1 MATVY
6 LANQE
11 RFDRDVALKVM
22 APALAADKNYGERF
36 MREARIAARF
46 SHPNIIAVYDVGVQG
61 DYYYIA
67 MEYHPGGDLKERL
80 KKNMTTRQAMSIL
93 RQIAAALDYAHN
105 KGFIH
110 RDVKPDNILFRD
122 DGSAVL
128 TDFGIARTVSGNT
141 QMTQLGMVVG
151 TPKYMSPEQARG
163 QELDSRSDL
172 YSLGIVFYEMLLGYV
187 PFDGNDSI
195 AIGIKHVKEPVP
207 RLPAQ
212 LSALQPLVD
221 GLLAKTPEQRYATG
235 RELIT
240 DLDQLRLGGL
250 KNQKRDEAIVED
262 LAAPAAA
269 QVEPTPKLIS
279 VKAHHDPDDAAN
291 NPPHRSRP
299 AKKAKWLWLLLPL
312 AIVVG
317 FYAWTNGELD
327 KLQQQISDSQYY
339 QRTLTMVDQ
348 WLEAE
353 ESIPDQA
360 SGKQPE
366 TASTMP
372 SAQELAISW
381 QSNRLLAAA
390 ISAQVLP
397 VHAASGSIATGA
409 TAALADLDPNALPII
424 DLQSRAINQMLS
436 EARSLMIAGQLATP
450 PDNNALQL
458 YQQVLELEKGN
469 PEAEAGQLI
478 IAKHYVSLAE
488 KALTTNSFDAAARYL
503 QQAAELAPQLAQLK
517 PLQLQLDQAV
527 TEHQNS
533 VAAARAS
540 AEEENNRAQSMLDRF
555 KITGL
560 LRSAEYDVAEQRY
573 TSPAD
578 NNALQKYR
586 AVLQVDP
593 ANPEAMKGLA
603 IIAKKL
609 QEDIETAAAA
619 DDTKKLAKLLA
630 ELRLIDPKNP
640 TLQQPSATP

>member
-11 RFDRDVALKVM
+11 SFDREVALKVM

-46 SHPNIIAVYDVGVQG
+46 SQPNIIAVYDVGVQG

-80 KKNMTTRQAMSIL
+80 KRNMTTRQAMSIL

-172 YSLGIVFYEMLLGYV
+172 YSLGIVFYEMLLGNV

-207 RLPAQ
+207 LLPAQ

-250 KNQKRDEAIVED
+250 KNQKRDEAIVESPS
-262 LAAPAAA
+262 ATKEIK
-269 QVEPTPKLIS
+269 VEPTPEPDP
-279 VKAHHDPDDAAN
+279 VK
-291 NPPHRSRP
+291 PHRSDPGGKTSSTPHHSGP
-299 AKKAKWLWLLLPL
+299 AKIATWLLLPL
-312 AIVVG
+312 AIG
-317 FYAWTNGELD
+317 AGYYAWTNGQLD

-339 QRTLTMVDQ
+339 QRTLTMIDQ
-348 WLEAE
+348 WLIGD
-353 ESIPDQA
+353 ESIPVQPP
-360 SGKQPE
+360 GRQPE
-366 TASTMP
+366 IESALP
-372 SAQELAISW
+372 SALELST
-381 QSNRLLAAA
+381 SRLSSQLLGEA
-390 ISAQVLP
+390 ISAQVFP
-397 VHAASGSIATGA
+397 AHAVSGSIAIGA
-409 TAALADLDPNALPII
+409 TAALADIDPDALPII
-424 DLQSRAINQMLS
+424 DMQSRAINQMLS
-436 EARSLMIAGQLATP
+436 EARSLMVAGQLVTP
-450 PDNNALQL
+450 PDDNALQL
-458 YQQVLELEKGN
+458 YQQVLELEQGN

-478 IAKHYVSLAE
+478 IAKHFASLAD
-488 KALTTNSFDAAARYL
+488 KALTTNSLDVAASYL
-503 QQAAELAPQLAQLK
+503 QQATDLAPQLEQLK

-533 VAAARAS
+533 VAAAKARAVQES
-540 AEEENNRAQSMLDRF
+540 NRAQSMLDRF

-560 LRSAEYDVAEQRY
+560 LRSAEYDIAEKRY

-578 NNALQKYR
+578 NSALQKYR
-586 AVLQVDP
+586 TVLQVDP
-593 ANPEAMKGLA
+593 ANPEAREGLA
-603 IIAKKL
+603 TLAKKL
-609 QEDIETAAAA
+609 QIEIETAAAT
-619 DDTKKLAKLLA
+619 DDTKRLAKLLA
-630 ELRLIDPKNP
+630 ELRLVDPKSP
-640 TLQQPSATP
+640 TLQQPSAAP

>member
-11 RFDRDVALKVM
+11 SFDREVALKVM

-128 TDFGIARTVSGNT
+128 TDFGIARTATGNT

-172 YSLGIVFYEMLLGYV
+172 YSLGIVFYEMLLGYA

-221 GLLAKTPEQRYATG
+221 GMLAKTPEQRYATG

-262 LAAPAAA
+262 LSAPTEA
-269 QVEPTPKLIS
+269 QVEPTPELIS
-279 VKAHHDPDDAAN
+279 VQPERHDQDGAAN
-291 NPPHRSRP
+291 NAPHRIRL
-299 AKKAKWLWLLLPL
+299 AKMAGWLLLPL
-312 AIVVG
+312 AIG
-317 FYAWTNGELD
+317 SGYYAWTNVELD
-327 KLQQQISDSQYY
+327 KLQQQIRDSQYY

-348 WLEAE
+348 WLKAD
-353 ESIPDQA
+353 ESIPAQA

-366 TASTMP
+366 AASAMP
-372 SAQELAISW
+372 SSQELSIS
-381 QSNRLLAAA
+381 QLSYRLLGEA
-390 ISAQVLP
+390 ISAQALP
-397 VHAASGSIATGA
+397 VHAASSSIATGA
-409 TAALADLDPNALPII
+409 TAALADLDPDALPII
-424 DLQSRAINQMLS
+424 DMQSRAINQMLS
-436 EARSLMIAGQLATP
+436 KARSLMVEGQLATP
-450 PDNNALQL
+450 PDDNALQL
-458 YQQVLELEKGN
+458 YQQVLELDQGN
-469 PEAEAGQLI
+469 LEAEAGQLI
-478 IAKHYVSLAE
+478 IAKHFASLAE
-488 KALTTNSFDAAARYL
+488 KALTTNSLDVAARYL
-503 QQAAELAPQLAQLK
+503 QQAADLAPQLAQLK

-527 TEHQNS
+527 TAHQNS
-533 VAAARAS
+533 VAAARAR
-540 AEEENNRAQSMLDRF
+540 AAEENNRAQSMLDRF

-560 LRSAEYDVAEQRY
+560 LRSAEYDVAEDRY

-586 AVLQVDP
+586 TVLQVDP

-603 IIAKKL
+603 TIAKKL
-609 QEDIETAAAA
+609 EIEIEAAAAA

-630 ELRLIDPKNP
+630 ELRLVDPKNP
-640 TLQQPSATP
+640 TLQQPSAAP